1 MNENTLVI
9 DDKNMMVMKLLH
21 YFITEKSYTPII
33 LQGAENEIWLENLN
47 EDYKIVR
54 IVSAYI
60 HNDEQY
66 QFDVFKT
73 RRIIKKIKSKTLS
86 FNLNTLSI
94 FLDLSSNVQLN
105 PLKNLT
111 SIRVDED
118 NDILQNEII
127 KTNFPDLPNKLT
139 FTEKG
144 MQLFVKITNDI
155 NAHNRE
161 DQKKAEAVFEP
172 KKPVV
177 TLFLIFLNLVCFLLP
192 KLFGI
197 DDWFLETFFTYGP
210 LIRIGQYYRLLTGA
224 FLHANLFHFFFN
236 MYALYIIGSQLENFM
251 GRVKYLIIY
260 LFSCLSASLL
270 SITFSGN
277 GASIGASGA
286 IFGLMGSLL
295 YFGYHYRVYLGNVIR
310 SQIIPLIMINLLF
323 GFIMNGI
330 DNAAHIGGLIGGLLI
345 SIAVGVKYKSSKFEQ
360 INGVIVTALFTAFL
374 IYMAFVFA
382 A

>member
-192 KLFGI
+192 KLLGI

-251 GRVKYLIIY
+251 GRVKYLII
-260 LFSCLSASLL
+260 
-270 SITFSGN
+270 
-277 GASIGASGA
+277 
-286 IFGLMGSLL
+286 
-295 YFGYHYRVYLGNVIR
+295 
-310 SQIIPLIMINLLF
+310 
-323 GFIMNGI
+323 
-330 DNAAHIGGLIGGLLI
+330 
-345 SIAVGVKYKSSKFEQ
+345 
-360 INGVIVTALFTAFL
+360 
-374 IYMAFVFA
+374 
-382 A
+382 